1 MISKSELKYYSSL
14 LNKKYRHKENKFIIE
29 GSLLLEEALKSNQ
42 EIEIVISTHGFAETD
57 QDFLLQFK
65 HTRQETV
72 SQKEFTRLCD
82 TSTPQGIAGVIKFR
96 GEDKNKLNLINDDL
110 IIFIDNISD
119 PGNLGT
125 IIRTCDWFG
134 IKKILLSKNSVELL
148 NPKTI
153 RSSMGSVFHLNI
165 FNQID
170 LRTDIKAI
178 QKNGYKIYLADVKGE
193 DVFKIK
199 DQNKI
204 ILCFSNESRGPSDEL
219 REIAD
224 KTITIPRFGAAE
236 SLNVSSAA
244 AIIISHLARS
254 HHY

>member
-29 GSLLLEEALKSNQ
+29 GRLLLEEALKSNQ
-42 EIEIVISTHGFAETD
+42 EIEIVISTHSFAETD

-65 HTRQETV
+65 HVRHETV
-72 SQKEFTRLCD
+72 SQKEFTRVCD

-96 GEDKNKLNLINDDL
+96 GADKNKLNLINDDL
-110 IIFIDNISD
+110 IVFIDNISD

-165 FNQID
+165 FNEID
-170 LRTDIKAI
+170 LQTDIRAI

-244 AIIISHLARS
+244 AILISHLARS

>member
-1 MISKSELKYYSSL
+1 
-14 LNKKYRHKENKFIIE
+14 
-29 GSLLLEEALKSNQ
+29 
-42 EIEIVISTHGFAETD
+42 
-57 QDFLLQFK
+57 
-65 HTRQETV
+65 
-72 SQKEFTRLCD
+72 
-82 TSTPQGIAGVIKFR
+82 
-96 GEDKNKLNLINDDL
+96 
-110 IIFIDNISD
+110 
-119 PGNLGT
+119 
-125 IIRTCDWFG
+125 
-134 IKKILLSKNSVELL
+134 
-148 NPKTI
+148 
-153 RSSMGSVFHLNI
+153 MGSVFHLNI